1 MSPLLGEGVGGG
13 EFIMPMEPI
22 YIILIVLA
30 VALPIGLIIWLF
42 LRAIR
47 KINVPTQEE
56 LGERKGRYGENYIAV
71 VLKKCMQKGDTLL
84 NNVVLSDPRST
95 LSVEIDHVLLSRR
108 GIFVVETKNR
118 SGDIYGDDEAEQWTQ
133 YLGNGSIRHE
143 FYSPVKQS
151 IAHAKKVS
159 YVTKCKAVFPLV
171 VFAEGNTQHIVS
183 DITFDPLGLR
193 RFIQKQPNV
202 LSEGEL
208 SAALTRLQD
217 CMANSISAEE
227 HRRNMRKKYGE

>member
-1 MSPLLGEGVGGG
+1 
-13 EFIMPMEPI
+13 MPMKPI
-22 YIILIVLA
+22 YIILIVLGA
-30 VALPIGLIIWLF
+30 IVLFSLILWLF
-42 LRAIR
+42 LRAVK

-71 VLKKCMQKGDTLL
+71 VLKKCMQEGDTLL
-84 NNVVLSDPRST
+84 NNVVLSDPRSK

-133 YLGNGSIRHE
+133 YLGDGSIRHE
-143 FYSPVKQS
+143 FYSPVRQS

-159 YVTKCKAVFPLV
+159 YVTRCKAVFPLV

-193 RFIQKQPNV
+193 RFIQKQQNV
-202 LSEGEL
+202 LSEREL
-208 SAALTRLQD
+208 TAALTRLKD
-217 CMANSISAEE
+217 CMAHSISAEE
-227 HRRNMRKKYGE
+227 HRRNMQQKYGE

>member
-1 MSPLLGEGVGGG
+1 
-13 EFIMPMEPI
+13 MPMKPI

-30 VALPIGLIIWLF
+30 AILLFGLILWLF
-42 LRAIR
+42 LRAVK

-71 VLKKCMQKGDTLL
+71 VLKKCMQEGDTLL
-84 NNVVLSDPRST
+84 NNVVLSDPRSK

-108 GIFVVETKNR
+108 GIFVIETKNR
-118 SGDIYGDDEAEQWTQ
+118 SGDIYGDDEAEQWIQ
-133 YLGNGSIRHE
+133 VLGNGSIRHE
-143 FYSPVKQS
+143 FYSPVRQS

-193 RFIQKQPNV
+193 RFIQKQQNV
-202 LSEGEL
+202 LSEREL
-208 SAALTRLQD
+208 SAALTRLKD
-217 CMANSISAEE
+217 CMAHSISAEK
-227 HRRNMRKKYGE
+227 HRKNVQKKYGGSE